1 MKPYYALT
9 SILLAVAGLL
19 GTGCPRGPIAAIGVS
34 SEQMNFG
41 SVDTQRALEVWNT
54 NPGAGT
60 LNLMVSSSPSW
71 ISVDA
76 FSVTSNAPVRR
87 DGPFDKQE
95 LTITVDRSELSVGQ
109 HSGTIRFTQSGI
121 ETKVVTVYA
130 TRDPE
135 PAIAVSNATLDFELS
150 ELPRF
155 LEVWNFN
162 PEVPELNLAVTPS
175 EPWIV
180 VNAQTVQSDA
190 PTQTTGP
197 FDKQTI
203 QVSIDRS
210 RLEAGEHLGSIEF
223 TEDGIETKLV
233 TVRVVQETS
242 GVLGELNVVDP
253 VVTYTD
259 PYLIDFSFRLHDSE
273 GNGVVRDPAEFEV
286 SAREGALSIPNETD
300 VYLQRGA
307 ARQLKVALVLDYTQ
321 SMQDA
326 DNAIATMEGAAK
338 NILLPALNDDALV
351 SVTEFHRDD
360 REAVLVAPFTV
371 DRAYTRNQIDSIQD
385 EFVNGFYSASR
396 VLDAVLDAA
405 ETFEAGQEQEES
417 RYILVFT
424 DGDDTSSTADT
435 NAVVNL
441 ANERGIRI
449 YAIDFG
455 TDAISLDLEELT
467 ERTEGTLFTAATVD
481 DLDDSFAQIVQ
492 DLEGQYTVRWASV
505 ARNNTPFLPGFTL
518 MLDENSVSYTAAE
531 NFVPTAHAGNG
542 PLEGHLRFVSS
553 DSENATTVFLRA
565 DYVPR
570 LVSRFKIYLASD
582 TGFSVEAVDVSSDG
596 LLGDWTLTSTE
607 DPENGGITLDFV
619 SESGPMPFGAFGPML
634 RISFDA
640 LLPVDEPLFDQVY
653 VDNTIYES
661 GGGQSF
667 VVEGYGNTPPVE

>member
-1 MKPYYALT
+1 MRAHYPLL
-9 SILLAVAGLL
+9 SILLAMAGLL
-19 GTGCPRGPIAAIGVS
+19 GSGCPRGPIDAIDVS
-34 SEQMNFG
+34 TESMNFG
-41 SVDTQRALEVWNT
+41 STDTQQNLDIWNDS
-54 NPGAGT
+54 PAAGRLSLT
-60 LNLMVSSSPSW
+60 ISAGQSW
-71 ISVDA
+71 ISVNPTSVASDA
-76 FSVTSNAPVRR
+76 PFLR
-87 DGPFDKQE
+87 DGPFDKQRV
-95 LTITVDRSELSVGQ
+95 TVTVDRSELPVGET
-109 HSGTIRFTQSGI
+109 SGYIQISESG
-121 ETKVVTVYA
+121 VVTKSVTILV
-130 TRDPE
+130 TRDPV
-135 PAIAVSNATLDFELS
+135 PAIAVSNSTLDFELNEGS
-150 ELPRF
+150 MKF
-155 LEVWNFN
+155 QVWNYN
-162 PEVPELNLAVTPS
+162 PEVPKLSLAVTPS

-180 VNAQTVQSDA
+180 VNVLAVQSDA
-190 PTQTTGP
+190 PLQAQGP
-197 FDKQTI
+197 YDKQWV

-210 RLEAGEHLGSIEF
+210 QLEAGEHMGAIAF
-223 TEDGIETKLV
+223 TEAGIETKLV
-233 TVRVVQETS
+233 TVSVVQETS
-242 GVLGELNVVDP
+242 GVLGELNVVNP

-273 GNGVVRDPAEFEV
+273 GHGVVRDPAEFEV
-286 SAREGALSIPNETD
+286 SAREGALPIPNETD

-326 DNAIATMEGAAK
+326 GDAIATMESAAK

-360 REAVLVAPFTV
+360 AEAALVAPFTV

-405 ETFEAGQEQEES
+405 ETFEAGLEQEES

-467 ERTEGTLFTAATVD
+467 GRTEGTLFTAATVD
-481 DLDDSFAQIVQ
+481 DLDDSFDQIVQ

-505 ARNNTPFLPGFTL
+505 ARSATPFLPGFTL
-518 MLDENSVSYTAAE
+518 GLGENSVSYTAAE
-531 NFVPTAHAGNG
+531 NFVPTAHVGNG

-582 TGFSVEAVDVSSDG
+582 VGFTAEAVDLSSDG
-596 LLGDWTLTSTE
+596 LLGGWTLTSTE

-634 RISFDA
+634 RISFEA

-667 VVEGYGNTPPVE
+667 VVEGYENTPPVE